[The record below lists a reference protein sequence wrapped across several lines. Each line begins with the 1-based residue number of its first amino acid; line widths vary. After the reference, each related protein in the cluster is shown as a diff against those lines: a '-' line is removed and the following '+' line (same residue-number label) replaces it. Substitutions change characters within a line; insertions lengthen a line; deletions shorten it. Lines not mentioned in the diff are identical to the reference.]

1 MTNSTRLLAWPI
13 ALTLLASAFFIII
26 GAGCASGDET
36 DVTPVVVEKVGTS
49 GSFAGAEGSETE
61 ATMDALFMGYIQ
73 FATDN
78 NLTPDAE
85 GFSMW
90 RQSNKVGDI
99 KINDAYN
106 NSVDMKQVDGG
117 VMLWSEG
124 ADRLPDTADDYY
136 KLYSL

>member
-1 MTNSTRLLAWPI
+1 MSNSLRLLAWPI
-13 ALTLLASAFFIII
+13 ALTLLAGAFLVVI
-26 GAGCASGDET
+26 GAGCSSDESA
-36 DVTPVVVEKVGTS
+36 DVTPVVVEKIGTAS
-49 GSFAGAEGSETE
+49 SFEGAEGSETE
-61 ATMDALFMGYIQ
+61 STMDALFMGYIQ

-90 RQSNKVGDI
+90 RQSNKVGDL

-106 NSVDMKQVDGG
+106 NSIDMKIVDGG
-117 VMLWSEG
+117 GMLWSEG

-136 KLYSL
+136 KIYSF